1 MSGQMIKIDVEKIMD
16 EIRQEIKE
24 KGYTNDL
31 LSFQDVEIESDAAK
45 AEFDMNEMKNCVQA
59 ANMSARVE
67 YYHQMIPHRGLK
79 NIVKIVLRKILRFL
93 LLPLLEEQNRYN
105 ADSVR
110 TINQLTRYVEEQ
122 LQKNHEYE
130 EEIRRL
136 NNRVTDLEA
145 IKEQN

>member
-1 MSGQMIKIDVEKIMD
+1 M
-16 EIRQEIKE
+16 
-24 KGYTNDL
+24 
-31 LSFQDVEIESDAAK
+31 
-45 AEFDMNEMKNCVQA
+45 
-59 ANMSARVE
+59 
-67 YYHQMIPHRGLK
+67 
-79 NIVKIVLRKILRFL
+79 KIVLRKILRFL

-136 NNRVTDLEA
+136 NQRVTELEA